1 MSPQFWRQ
9 GKPKSGNTRHLQSE
23 TMISF
28 SKITTIQSGKSVTG
42 RVKEQ
47 YTLSCW
53 RIWLPEVPKCLG
65 FPQGFNENFLAISI
79 HLSSSVSYLKIGQE
93 RGYFGSNECQRFLLY
108 CTFLCQK
115 NVSLN
120 SLECRLPISIEEN
133 KHHLV
138 GEEGEGVDGMYTYLH
153 LCMELVVWFFIWL
166 AGWLEGGFISTHFWL
181 GCTLSIFGKR

>member
-1 MSPQFWRQ
+1 MRNYANLPRSTSVSSILAAREAKKWKHAPSAIRDDDFIL
-9 GKPKSGNTRHLQSE
+9 KNNH
-23 TMISF
+23 
-28 SKITTIQSGKSVTG
+28 KSVTG

-138 GEEGEGVDGMYTYLH
+138 GEGVDGMYTYFH
-153 LCMELVVWFFIWL
+153 LCMKLAVWFFIWS
-166 AGWLEGGFISTHFWL
+166 A
-181 GCTLSIFGKR
+181 